1 MAYVLV
7 IDQSKFYNSAGVED
21 KLYGKAVNSD
31 NDVSNLNGP
40 LEPQNHLQTFSLNLE
55 KLDIDSLSSL
65 GSSLIGLLQSD
76 DLSSVD
82 PGIASSAAMNKL
94 LIWKA
99 DLSKVLEVTAA
110 EIDLLESELKSL
122 KSESGNSCP
131 YPAAL
136 GSSLVA
142 NSTKSCEEQVRGYDK
157 VSRPEPLQIC
167 SSADPDAEKM
177 SPSAKVHII
186 HENGKE
192 EDIDSPGTAT
202 SKFVEP
208 QPLIKAV
215 SSFNIGGNDNCC
227 GGFDAIQS
235 ASSRCVVPC
244 STSEQAME
252 VKDGMGAAPGAS
264 ACSGSEDTLCNK
276 IISSNKE
283 LVSRVGEEF
292 AQLLPKDCCQVGN
305 MGAINDSCSAT
316 AAVREKFAERKRLA
330 RIKER
335 VITLK
340 FKALHHQWKEDM
352 RLLSLRKCR
361 PKSHKKLEVG
371 IRITNNGFQKNR
383 SSIRSRISYPGM
395 NFSTAC
401 LSSKRVSVF
410 LFVVYFS
417 DLECSTCCIR

>member
-7 IDQSKFYNSAGVED
+7 INQSKFYDSAGVED

-31 NDVSNLNGP
+31 NDVSNLNGL

-55 KLDIDSLSSL
+55 KSDIDSLSSL

-82 PGIASSAAMNKL
+82 PGRASSAAMNKL

-99 DLSKVLEVTAA
+99 DLSKVLEVTEA
-110 EIDLLESELKSL
+110 EIDFLESELKL
-122 KSESGNSCP
+122 LIFESGNSCP
-131 YPAAL
+131 CPAVL

-142 NSTKSCEEQVRGYDK
+142 NGTKSCEEQVRGYDK

-177 SPSAKVHII
+177 SPSTKVHII

-235 ASSRCVVPC
+235 ASSRCVVPH

-371 IRITNNGFQKNR
+371 IRITSNGFQKNR

-410 LFVVYFS
+410 LFVVYLS
-417 DLECSTCCIR
+417 DLECSTCCIQ